1 MRRRRGSTKVGGS
14 LAPGMPTRKEDVASA
29 KAKAAWVLDSE
40 ASSCT
45 KCGAKF
51 TVRRR
56 RHHCRLC
63 GGVFC
68 AACSE
73 ARASKNLDGVIL
85 AKPQR
90 ACADC
95 YEEVRSRPAGWGS
108 WAARRGPEPEPEPQG
123 DDSGSDSGTDSSQ
136 EVQGGSGGDKDLGG
150 SE

>member
-1 MRRRRGSTKVGGS
+1 
-14 LAPGMPTRKEDVASA
+14 MPTRKEDVASA
-29 KAKAAWVLDSE
+29 KAKAAWVPDSE

-85 AKPQR
+85 AKPRR

-108 WAARRGPEPEPEPQG
+108 GAARRGPGPEPEPQG

-136 EVQGGSGGDKDLGG
+136 EVQGGSGGDKGLGG